1 MMSDFIV
8 IQLFKALNSL

>member
-1 MMSDFIV
+1 MSDFIV